1 MLWELVGVVAASTG
15 EATYINK
22 PTETICMHKLFVGF
36 FMYAYFSQGPSPKRI
51 CIHKLCGA
59 KVYVYIFFSS
69 VFLCMCGAAHFF
81 PHSPGNRPGET
92 LADFFPWLFGEVAP
106 TARLNSKQL
115 VFLLCFRGTPAY
127 VF

>member
-36 FMYAYFSQGPSPKRI
+36 FMYAYFSRGPSPKRI
-51 CIHKLCGA
+51 CIHKLSGA

-69 VFLCMCGAAHFF
+69 VFYVCAVLLISSHTPRVTALGKL
-81 PHSPGNRPGET
+81 SPI
-92 LADFFPWLFGEVAP
+92 F
-106 TARLNSKQL
+106 
-115 VFLLCFRGTPAY
+115 FRGFLEKLLPQPA
-127 VF
+127 